1 MVEALIN
8 DKALAERKVA
18 AYWERL
24 KPFYTGDAAFAPVCM
39 ACLAAFPVVLTADL
53 AYQLWANFR
62 ELQDLKGNKHR
73 LPPLVVSDCILSPL
87 WRNTGSDVFELD
99 PDTRAY
105 LLDGLRKKFGDAI
118 IDDLAS
124 FLYNYIDEKKDSRM
138 PASFAEAQQWTALL
152 AVDAPEA
159 ARQILNAL
167 NNKLSEGRFGE
178 GMGIS
183 NLLATLSRD
192 SNELAEMMRSS
203 MREPIN
209 KDTTAGTLPV
219 DKRIR
224 IQEASGSNAFS
235 IDIPDELAGPLMP
248 LLDTGSENSIG
259 MLSET
264 NSNRQIFTI
273 LIAVDEYQ
281 FIDKKLTK
289 SVTDAEAIAIRL
301 ESEKMLS
308 GGQQR
313 LTKSYNRKATRNNV
327 LSNLRETLKSAGPG
341 DWVIIYFCGTIGIDQ
356 DKHYLLLHDSKT
368 GTEGIESG
376 ISNEV
381 LQSILS
387 EFGRQD
393 PNVLLILDACNSG
406 TPDWLMTSNP
416 KHIGL
421 MSSQAAQLSFESPS
435 MTDILLEVFANGRR
449 AITYREVYLQLLS
462 KLDKQVPYFKISRN
476 KWDTYFLSTV
486 DRDPVLTAKQLLLD
500 LGYPLYADNNPS
512 DPAFNK
518 AILEFAPASNASS
531 QSFTIQELVR
541 RATPALRRANLMRKA
556 AGLGIVYLHIE
567 EPAPDLDI
575 MQSDITESHRQEGV
589 KMSLERIEGAKVDFV
604 AISEFSDENWNS
616 LRKKILSNQWLL
628 IGINNRWIN
637 NKQLTAAI
645 ESLLELAF
653 ACDRLV
659 DFVLEEECDW
669 RRPPITAYSVLPDSL
684 RPITDPVHRDRML
697 EQIHSNIPG
706 LTQYIG
712 LKTPKQVDQRF
723 EKRLREARRTGHLDL
738 SGMDLY
744 EFPASVYLETSIT
757 SLDCSHN
764 HIAAIPRGIAQLSSV
779 RRLNLSDNP
788 LDHLPAEI
796 CYLSQLTELNVA
808 DTALSDFPAEMYM
821 LRQLDKLDLRGT
833 PMRMFNAGAFGD
845 HFPAEVRFPEKG
857 CYNLPNDIRRRNEL
871 AKHLLRVQEKP
882 FVVMEI
888 HSESARPRY
897 QHFLRNLSDE
907 CLYYFFENVN
917 TLPELFKHLY
927 GLAGSKHTIVYLCDS
942 KNILGPQFVDTANS
956 SNLSYSFFKALGKK
970 IGLIANNG
978 RIHVGSIAD
987 LVGGNEM
994 DFGILTED
1002 NNHSEFVMADKLIQ
1016 GLADGLSFKT
1026 AFDAAVPADSTELRP
1041 RYRLSSNFENY
1052 SLPLALVRRASN
1064 TTKKSAQKPAAENPA
1079 KIPFSGKR
1087 ILVTG
1092 TWHQKLMSTGEYSV
1106 VHAIGKLLAEEGYGL
1121 ITGGYPGIDEEV
1133 ALYFAET
1140 LGTLRINSKDR
1151 LIQVLSTSDKP
1162 SFKGDSSIQRVK
1174 QKEWTDRVLNM
1185 SAAVIVIGGS
1195 RLVEQTVND
1204 AIKKN
1209 IPVLPVAESGKVARQ
1224 VYDKLYNESGFNFL
1238 PTQINAL
1245 AAGLTNKGLVELI
1258 AGIRSILKG
1267 LPSIPVKPTAVRKPA
1282 KKSPSISSNRKQ
1294 PMRKQAKKK

>member
-62 ELQDLKGNKHR
+62 ELQDLKGNRHR

-203 MREPIN
+203 MREPIVS
-209 KDTTAGTLPV
+209 DHIADTLPGN
-219 DKRIR
+219 KRLR
-224 IQEASGSNAFS
+224 IQEATGANAFS
-235 IDIPDELAGPLMP
+235 VDIPDELAGPLMP
-248 LLDTGSENSIG
+248 LLERGTDADLFDGTTANANRKLHAVVVALNEHRFLNKR
-259 MLSET
+259 LS
-264 NSNRQIFTI
+264 
-273 LIAVDEYQ
+273 
-281 FIDKKLTK
+281 K
-289 SVTDAEAIAIRL
+289 SVNDASNFIKLL
-301 ESEKMLS
+301 ESGNIS
-308 GGQQR
+308 AGAATNITR
-313 LTKSYNRKATRNNV
+313 LFDKEATRSNV
-327 LSNLRETLKSAGPG
+327 MNSLQNTLSNAGP
-341 DWVIIYFCGTIGIDQ
+341 DDTVLFYFCGSIAIENDL
-356 DKHYLLLHDSKT
+356 HYLLLYDTQETATSIT
-368 GTEGIESG
+368 DGISSSEFRGMIESVSRG
-376 ISNEV
+376 DSRVIAV
-381 LQSILS
+381 
-387 EFGRQD
+387 
-393 PNVLLILDACNSG
+393 LDACNSG
-406 TPDWLMTSNP
+406 TQDWLPANNP
-416 KHIGL
+416 RCIGL
-421 MSSQAAQLSFESPS
+421 MSSQATQLSFEKPS
-435 MTDILLEVFANGRR
+435 MTDVLTDVPPIGR
-449 AITYREVYLQLLS
+449 ATTYRELYMRLLS
-462 KLDKQVPYFKISRN
+462 RLENQVPYFKIDRN
-476 KWDTYFLSTV
+476 SLDSYIMTGRQKQNIQI
-486 DRDPVLTAKQLLLD
+486 AKELLIQ

-541 RATPALRRANLMRKA
+541 RATPALRRANLMRVA
-556 AGLGIVYLHIE
+556 RELGIVYLHIE

-575 MQSDITESHRQEGV
+575 MQSDITESHRQEGL
-589 KMSLERIEGAKVDFV
+589 KMNLERIEGAKVDFV

-616 LRKKILSNQWLL
+616 LRKKILANQWLL
-628 IGINNRWIN
+628 IGINNKWIN

-645 ESLLELAF
+645 ESLLDLAF

-712 LKTPKQVDQRF
+712 FKTPKQVDQRF

-796 CYLSQLTELNVA
+796 CYLSQLTELNVS
-808 DTALSDFPAEMYM
+808 DTALSEFPAEMYM

-1026 AFDAAVPADSTELRP
+1026 AFDAAIPADSTEFRP
-1041 RYRLSSNFENY
+1041 RYRLSSNFEDY

-1140 LGTLRINSKDR
+1140 LGTLGINSKDR

-1174 QKEWTDRVLNM
+1174 QKEWTDRVLNI

-1267 LPSIPVKPTAVRKPA
+1267 LPSTPVKPTAVRKPA